1 MTEADGTGQEVAI
14 SELDERYQRLRLP
27 RPKLTTALAES
38 IRRYGQLTP
47 VVVCPREET
56 LAVVDGF
63 KRVAATRQLERDSVV
78 VRSLPLTEQAAVAA
92 VYGLNL
98 GARGLVDLE
107 EALVVRELLREQ
119 GLSQVEVGELLRR
132 HKSWV
137 SRRLMLVE
145 RLCDE
150 VQDDV
155 RVGVIPVSVA
165 REVARLPRGNQP
177 EVAACVHRH
186 GLSSR
191 DAARL
196 VRLHEQTTGRS
207 AQEALLDDPRAALEA
222 ALGSEA
228 RTTPH
233 DPRLGQAANQL
244 RRQAL
249 YVAEGL
255 ARVDRLLPLRAVAE
269 WSDVERQLLGELLG
283 RVGTAASHVGRQLDD
298 VARALQG
305 PVAARQRSD
314 PEVAVA

>member
-1 MTEADGTGQEVAI
+1 MTETAFGPQVELED
-14 SELDERYQRLRLP
+14 LDERYQRLRLP
-27 RPKLTTALAES
+27 RPRLTAAITAS

-47 VVVCPREET
+47 VVVCERDHA

-63 KRVAATRQLERDSVV
+63 KRVAAMRQLERPTIT
-78 VRSLPLTEQAAVAA
+78 VRSLPLTERAAVAA

-107 EALVVRELLREQ
+107 EALVVSELLREQ
-119 GLSQVEVGELLRR
+119 GLSQVEVGELLGR

-191 DAARL
+191 DAARR
-196 VRLHEQTTGRS
+196 VRLRGQTAGRG
-207 AQEALLDDPRAALEA
+207 AQGALLEAPRVAIEKAY
-222 ALGSEA
+222 GPQS
-228 RTTPH
+228 RSTPH
-233 DPRLGQAANQL
+233 DPRLGQSANKL
-244 RRQAL
+244 RSQAL
-249 YVAEGL
+249 SVSEGL
-255 ARVDRLLPLRAVAE
+255 ARLDRQLPQRAVSE
-269 WSDVERQLLGELLG
+269 WSDIECQILGQLLSRLAT
-283 RVGTAASHVGRQLDD
+283 TAAQVGRQLED
-298 VARALQG
+298 VATAMASAH
-305 PVAARQRSD
+305 PVAARQPAGD
-314 PEVAVA
+314 AHA

>member
-1 MTEADGTGQEVAI
+1 MMTDDAIGQQVGL

-27 RPKLTTALAES
+27 QPRLTAAIADS

-47 VVVCPREET
+47 VVVCERDNG

-63 KRVAATRQLERDSVV
+63 KRVAAARELEHETIA
-78 VRSLPLTEQAAVAA
+78 VRTLPLTERAAVAA
-92 VYGLNL
+92 VLGLNL

-119 GLSQVEVGELLRR
+119 GMSQVEAATLLGR

-196 VRLHEQTTGRS
+196 VRLHEQTAGRS
-207 AQEALLDDPRAALEA
+207 AQEALLEAPHAAIEA
-222 ALGSEA
+222 AYGAQA
-228 RTTPH
+228 RTPPH
-233 DPRLGQAANQL
+233 DPRLGQAANRL
-244 RRQAL
+244 RNQAL
-249 YVAEGL
+249 FVAEGL
-255 ARVDRLLPLRAVAE
+255 ARLDKQLPVPTVSE
-269 WSDVERQLLGELLG
+269 WSATECRVLEQLLGRLG
-283 RVGTAASHVGRQLDD
+283 ATAMQLGRQLED
-298 VARALQG
+298 VAAAMARAH
-305 PVAARQRSD
+305 PVAARQHRD
-314 PEVAVA
+314 AAHA

>member
-1 MTEADGTGQEVAI
+1 MTEGTIGQHVSLDA
-14 SELDERYQRLRLP
+14 LDERYQRLRLP
-27 RPKLTTALAES
+27 QPRLTAALADS
-38 IRRYGQLTP
+38 LRRYGQLTP
-47 VVVCPREET
+47 VVVCERDAG

-63 KRVAATRQLERDSVV
+63 KRLAAARQLELDTLAVT
-78 VRSLPLTEQAAVAA
+78 SLTLTEQAAVAA

-107 EALVVRELLREQ
+107 EALVVRELLQEQ
-119 GLSQVEVGELLRR
+119 GLSQAEAAELLGR
-132 HKSWV
+132 HKSWI

-196 VRLHEQTTGRS
+196 VRLHQRTRGRS
-207 AQEALLDDPRAALEA
+207 EQEELLRAPREAIEA
-222 ALGSEA
+222 AHGPQSH
-228 RTTPH
+228 TPPH
-233 DPRLGQAANQL
+233 DHRLGQAANQL
-244 RRQAL
+244 RSQAL
-249 YVAEGL
+249 SVAEGL
-255 ARVDRLLPLRAVAE
+255 ARLDRLLSQRAVSE
-269 WSDVERQLLGELLG
+269 WSDLERQTLGELLG
-283 RVGTAASHVGRQLDD
+283 RLSTTATQLGSQLED
-298 VARALQG
+298 VAAAMTGSQ
-305 PVAARQRSD
+305 PVAAH
-314 PEVAVA
+314 A